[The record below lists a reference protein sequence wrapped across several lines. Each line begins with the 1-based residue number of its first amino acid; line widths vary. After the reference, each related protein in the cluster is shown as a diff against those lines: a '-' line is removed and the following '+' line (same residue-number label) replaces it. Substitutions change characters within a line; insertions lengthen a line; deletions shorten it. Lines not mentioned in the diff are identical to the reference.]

1 MISEPLLDS
10 KQRCPDRDTL
20 VDFMLGKLPVSELE
34 SCEMHLSGCGP
45 CADTIRSLD
54 QSDTMTELARDAFIG
69 QSLSSNNVHAA
80 GPDVSSQSSDD
91 DIAVKDLVGK
101 MCEWA
106 LDSKTGLNPPAQTDN
121 DLNDRATEV
130 QHLIDSA
137 DGTAG
142 DDGSLGQLAHYRI
155 QRLLGAGSTGVVYLA
170 TDVNLNRLVAL
181 KVLRPSLG
189 AAARERFLAEA
200 RAAAAID
207 HPNVVSIYHVGIE
220 GKLAYIAMN
229 WCEGET
235 LEQRMSRVGSLP
247 AEQVRELGVQVS
259 QGLSAAHSLGLIH
272 RDIKPANIWMH
283 ADSDRY
289 TILDFG
295 LVRTAD
301 EDPQLTC
308 TGMIAGTPCY
318 MSPEQSRGAKLDSRS
333 DLFSLGCLLYQSLTG
348 VLPFSSGNVLATL
361 QSIQRD
367 VPTEPCELDPS
378 VPNDLSDLVMS
389 LLEKSPG
396 KRPSSAASVAG
407 ALSSDR
413 ANWDFKPNYNSAE
426 NATLA
431 EREAKPKNASS
442 LKDSGSWIGW
452 VAGLVICG
460 LLGFGVYFSPQ
471 IIRIATNKGQL
482 VIKSDDPN
490 IKVEILSNGER
501 VVIMD
506 LLSKQTLEVIAGEYE
521 IRPVSGDNS
530 ISIDR
535 GNVTMSRGGKEI
547 VSVTRAAAD
556 EAATAPGDLADPT
569 LPSIASGIASDS
581 AGSLFSPSATSTLG
595 PLARSGESSL
605 YVKSALVENAS
616 EIFDVN
622 TYQIKSNDVLAV
634 FIENVLGEQFSN
646 PPTHMRK
653 RSSVLPPAVG
663 YPVPV
668 LADGTLSLPA
678 NVTIQ
683 AKGKTIAEI
692 QKAIRSA
699 YLDGG
704 EAALLKP
711 DARVLATILYRH
723 GHNDAMLT
731 FRLDEPVVGDS
742 NKNASESNIFFPG
755 GNLQLST
762 SKSDRQMPQVRKNYQ
777 IDGGDVL
784 GIQIDGVVG
793 NYDKAPPSHMPKDG
807 SNILPSFGYPV
818 QVYSDGTIA
827 LPLVE
832 EINVRGKNLL
842 EIEKE
847 IKTAFLSGDE
857 PILRSNCR
865 IMVSLMQAR
874 NPNLNEEFDMVE
886 TGDVLGIHIEG
897 IVGEFGAMPKV
908 HLPGPGSDDLPSMG
922 IPFVVLGSGQISL
935 PMVNPISVKGKNL
948 KQVLAAIDK
957 AFKEGDE
964 PILKDDARMFVSLMR
979 KRNGTMQLRQE
990 QKESN
995 RQSES
1000 LNDKS
1005 QSSSKPGNEA
1015 YNYGSDKQLELH
1027 ERILNLELELMEA
1040 RKTFGSKHPHI
1051 VVLQDRLN
1059 LLKEGAKK
1067 LANENENT
1075 SPLKAPVKTNEKT
1088 APALAPPKTIPE
1100 AKNLRSLKPG
1110 ELYDFHGVCTF
1121 ENGTQNAGVELHL
1134 YERDRRQY
1142 TQNFLTKTTSDE
1154 NGKFTFPALTA
1165 RDYHHGWTKEYILFA
1180 RKSGMATIHCSDYI
1194 WTNAPT
1200 VSESQLQGGSAQ
1212 RTKDGFKIVMAPC
1225 KPKRGKITDEAGK
1238 PIAGMKVARYHMHHP
1253 VLGLG
1258 CVETDSNGEFLMEDF
1273 NPNLLQ
1279 LSHPK
1284 FGKYKFVV
1292 PESADEISISIPNAV
1307 RFTARTINAKTGKPI
1322 PNCLTFFQGLQKS
1335 FGGSLIQ
1342 SEYVVQRSDS
1352 NGVLDLYLPANP
1364 KFMLYGWHDHLLAKA
1379 SVVKS
1384 PKGKNHIDLGEIEF
1398 SEPVMV
1404 SGELIDEAT
1413 GKRIE
1418 TQTSVGWQGP
1428 DRPTSNSAIRG
1439 IQCNKDGT
1447 FELPMMIGKNTF
1459 PSVRS
1464 AEFKNLIIRHRIKG
1478 EQEWGEIAWDLT
1490 KRNNSWSVYP
1500 GKKIL
1505 NVTRENEIELQIVA
1519 RKLPKPESPILP

>member
-1 MISEPLLDS
+1 MISEPLSDS
-10 KQRCPDRDTL
+10 KQHCPDRDTL
-20 VDFMLGKLPVSELE
+20 VDFMLGKLPVPELE
-34 SCEMHLSGCGP
+34 SCEMHLSGCAP

-69 QSLSSNNVHAA
+69 RSLSANKFHAA
-80 GPDVSSQSSDD
+80 GPDASSQNSDD

-101 MCEWA
+101 MREWA
-106 LDSKTGLNPPAQTDN
+106 LDSKTGLNSPAQTDN
-121 DLNDRATEV
+121 DLDDRATEV
-130 QHLIDSA
+130 QHLISSA
-137 DGTAG
+137 DGTVSA
-142 DDGSLGQLAHYRI
+142 DGSLGQLAHYRI

-170 TDVNLNRLVAL
+170 TDVNLNRPVAL

-207 HPNVVSIYHVGIE
+207 HANVVSIYHVGNE

-235 LEQRMSRVGSLP
+235 LEQRMSRIGSLP

-413 ANWDFKPNYNSAE
+413 EDWDFKPNYNSAK
-426 NATLA
+426 NVSLA
-431 EREAKPKNASS
+431 NRDAKPKNASS
-442 LKDSGSWIGW
+442 LKDSSSPALAGRSGSWIGW

-490 IKVEILSNGER
+490 VKVEILSNGER

-506 LLSKQTLEVIAGEYE
+506 LLSNQTLEVIAGEYE

-547 VSVTRAAAD
+547 VSVTRSAAENSSAD
-556 EAATAPGDLADPT
+556 SSRSFSSPDDN
-569 LPSIASGIASDS
+569 
-581 AGSLFSPSATSTLG
+581 SLTP
-595 PLARSGESSL
+595 
-605 YVKSALVENAS
+605 KSAIVDDNAS

-634 FIENVLGEQFSN
+634 FIESVLGEHLSN

-653 RSSVLPPAVG
+653 RSSPLPPAVG

-711 DARVLATILYRH
+711 DSRILATILYRH

-731 FRLDEPVVGDS
+731 FKLGDEREVGDS
-742 NKNASESNIFFPG
+742 DKNTSESNNSFPG
-755 GNLQLST
+755 EI
-762 SKSDRQMPQVRKNYQ
+762 PQVQENYQ

-784 GIQIDGVVG
+784 GIHIDGVVG
-793 NYDKAPPSHMPKDG
+793 NFDKVPPSYMPKDG
-807 SNILPSFGYPV
+807 LNILPSFGYPV
-818 QVYSDGTIA
+818 QVFSDGTIS

-832 EINVRGKNLL
+832 DINVRGKNLL

-857 PILRSNCR
+857 PILSSDGR

-874 NPNLNEEFDMVE
+874 NPNRTDEFYTLE
-886 TGDVLGIHIEG
+886 SGDVLGLHIEG
-897 IVGEFGAMPKV
+897 IVGEFGAMPEV
-908 HLPGPGSDDLPSMG
+908 HLPAPGSDDFPSMG

-948 KQVLAAIDK
+948 KQVLALINK

-979 KRNGTMQLRQE
+979 KRNGTAQKLRLDESSDLKVGAKGELKQESALEMREHRYLQWQLE
-990 QKESN
+990 QKQEALS
-995 RQSES
+995 QVSKS
-1000 LNDKS
+1000 LNGLK
-1005 QSSSKPGNEA
+1005 
-1015 YNYGSDKQLELH
+1015 
-1027 ERILNLELELMEA
+1027 LELMEA
-1040 RKTFGSKHPHI
+1040 RKTYGLGHSST
-1051 VVLQDRLN
+1051 VDLQERLK
-1059 LLKEGAKK
+1059 LLEDEAKK
-1067 LANENENT
+1067 LANE
-1075 SPLKAPVKTNEKT
+1075 LKTPAKTNEKT
-1088 APALAPPKTIPE
+1088 APALSPPKTSLGTTSLE
-1100 AKNLRSLKPG
+1100 SLKPG
-1110 ELYDFHGVCTF
+1110 ELYDFHGVCTL
-1121 ENGTQNAGVELHL
+1121 ENGTPIAGVELHL

-1142 TQNFLTKTTSDE
+1142 TQTFLTKTTSDE

-1165 RDYHHGWTKEYILFA
+1165 RDYQQGWTKEYFLFV
-1180 RKSGMATIHCSDYI
+1180 RKSGLATIHCSDYF
-1194 WTNAPT
+1194 WTET
-1200 VSESQLQGGSAQ
+1200 DGETDLKGGAGQ
-1212 RTKDGFKIVMAPC
+1212 RTKDGFKIVMVPC
-1225 KPKRGKITDEAGK
+1225 KPQRGKITDEAGK
-1238 PIAGMKVARYHMHHP
+1238 PIAGMKVARYHVHQP
-1253 VLGLG
+1253 VLGLA
-1258 CVETDSNGEFLMEDF
+1258 CVETDSKGEFLMEDF
-1273 NPNLLQ
+1273 EPERLQ

-1292 PESADEISISIPNAV
+1292 PDSADEISISIPNAV

-1322 PNCLTFFQGLQKS
+1322 PNCLTFFQGLEQSSQQRKLS
-1335 FGGSLIQ
+1335 AQPGSLTQ
-1342 SEYVVQRSDS
+1342 CEYVVQRSDS
-1352 NGVLDLYLPANP
+1352 NGVLDLYLPADP
-1364 KFMLYGWHDHLLAKA
+1364 KFTLYGWHDHLLAKA
-1379 SVVKS
+1379 NVIKS
-1384 PKGKNHIDLGEIEF
+1384 LKGNHIDLGDIEF

-1418 TQTSVGWQGP
+1418 TQAFVGWQGT
-1428 DRPTSNSAIRG
+1428 DRPTLNSATRMLV
-1439 IQCNKDGT
+1439 CNKDGT

-1464 AEFKNLIIRHRIKG
+1464 HEFKNLIIRHRIKG
-1478 EQEWGEIAWDLT
+1478 EQEWGEIEY
-1490 KRNNSWSVYP
+1490 VYP
-1500 GKKIL
+1500 EKEFL
-1505 NVTRENEIELQIVA
+1505 NVTRGSEIELQIIA
-1519 RKLPKPESPILP
+1519 RKLDKPEFPIPFE